1 MDGHNKAFSFFG
13 GVPKSILH
21 DNIQGPMQAV
31 FYTPVRTDHTSC
43 FGGADH

>member
-1 MDGHNKAFSFFG
+1 MLFWVLRGL
-13 GVPKSILH
+13 ILLH